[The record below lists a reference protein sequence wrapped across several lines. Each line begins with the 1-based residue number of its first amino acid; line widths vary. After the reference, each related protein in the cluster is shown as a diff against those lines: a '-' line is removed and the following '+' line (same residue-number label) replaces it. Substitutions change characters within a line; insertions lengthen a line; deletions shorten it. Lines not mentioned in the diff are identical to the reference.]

1 MLPFASKSSGKKQEL
16 MKKLIGTKEEY
27 SIVARLAGV
36 HGIDGPIFYTDIK
49 VSFSMHFIVRDII
62 QENLYKP

>member
-36 HGIDGPIFYTDIK
+36 HGIGGPLVCT
-49 VSFSMHFIVRDII
+49 S
-62 QENLYKP
+62 